1 MKKRNGIIFGIV
13 LVLELILC
21 PFEQVEAK
29 QKQVEKPLKQEWA
42 KKTEEFSYET
52 ITIEKGKTYTLKEL
66 IKPVNQYKSI
76 LCDLNE
82 KLNKGYKITISGKE
96 LLLKNK
102 TISGKKALIKQKTI
116 RADET
121 GEYRLK
127 VKLKDSFHLFRVEA
141 VDKYFNVKE
150 NEVAKIIITDYEG
163 HLNEGYWIS
172 EPIRVE
178 ITDPFQIRQIVSKL
192 KMPKYAFSFA
202 RTDGS
207 VPCIDEYNVG
217 FYASD
222 GRRLAW
228 YIMLPFGM
236 LNSKCDRKAENLP
249 AAQECYD
256 YIYKLYKDMLSQIP
270 KRSWE

>member
-1 MKKRNGIIFGIV
+1 MKKGNGIIFGIV
-13 LVLELILC
+13 LVLALSLC
-21 PFEQVEAK
+21 HFEQVEAK
-29 QKQVEKPLKQEWA
+29 QKQNGKPLKQEWA

-52 ITIEKGKTYTLKEL
+52 VTIEKGKTYTLKEL
-66 IKPVNQYKSI
+66 IKPVSQRKSI
-76 LCDLNE
+76 FYDLNE
-82 KLNKGYKITISGKE
+82 KLYKGYKITISGKG

-102 TISGKKALIKQKTI
+102 TISGKKPLVKKKTI
-116 RADET
+116 RADKV
-121 GEYRLK
+121 GEYWLK

-150 NEVAKIIITDYEG
+150 NEVAKIIITDYEE
-163 HLNEGYWIS
+163 HLNEGYRIS

-202 RTDGS
+202 RIGGS

-228 YIMLPFGM
+228 YIMMPFGM